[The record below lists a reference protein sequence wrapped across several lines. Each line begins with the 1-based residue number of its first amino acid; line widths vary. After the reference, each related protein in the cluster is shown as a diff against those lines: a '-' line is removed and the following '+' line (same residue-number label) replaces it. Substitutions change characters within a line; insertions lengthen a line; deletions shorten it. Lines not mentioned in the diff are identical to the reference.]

1 MISLQIITNQFHASI
16 SSFGKMLA
24 ALYELPGFTI
34 FLPVTSRIAGED
46 VVPVTFPRI
55 EEVAFLEPG
64 YGGVDSY

>member
-1 MISLQIITNQFHASI
+1 
-16 SSFGKMLA
+16 MLA

-46 VVPVTFPRI
+46 VVPLTFPRI